1 MPIKLVVRVPR
12 GSTVEVSEH
21 SFTRARVLIGR
32 SPDCDLVL
40 PGDEVRV
47 SRQHVRLEKQDKGY
61 QLVDLGSRNGT
72 LLNSALIT
80 PNSTHSLRAGDT
92 IKMGSVEVLVQSI
105 ESGAGTAARKGA
117 GSSVRRAPP
126 GPASEAADVP
136 VYDPPAA
143 AAAPAT
149 SAPPDPMAGEALK
162 ALKAMSK
169 HYVGDTEFTDPA
181 QIRMFTEKIRVTL
194 DALLEGLFRI
204 LAARKQFE
212 GEFDAHV
219 TMAFQ
224 RQGNPLKEAADLGAF
239 KRYPVD
245 WQSKTT
251 PLEIHDSLQRA
262 VSDISQHQ
270 VGILAGM
277 QDVLNAII
285 KKLDPA
291 EIEKQAGSGGLF
303 KGKEKVA
310 WRQYR
315 QTYSEFLSQS
325 SKLFNDL
332 IYPNLQKGYLL
343 SHKEKTRVL
352 KNAAKFAEKADE
364 AVKAASEV
372 IDESDVEADV
382 TDTPGTGS
390 PAA

>member
-1 MPIKLVVRVPR
+1 MPITIVVRVPR

-21 SFTRARVLIGR
+21 SFTRGKILVGR

-47 SRQHVRLEKQDKGY
+47 SRQHVRIEKLDKGY

-72 LLNSALIT
+72 LLNNALIT
-80 PNSTHSLRAGDT
+80 PNSTHNLRVGDT
-92 IKMGSVEVLVQSI
+92 IKMGAVELLVQGFEVSTG
-105 ESGAGTAARKGA
+105 SAQKAAGTSARQ
-117 GSSVRRAPP
+117 AP
-126 GPASEAADVP
+126 AAADAP
-136 VYDPPAA
+136 DARAAQAAPPPAA
-143 AAAPAT
+143 AASDPKPA
-149 SAPPDPMAGEALK
+149 DALK
-162 ALKAMSK
+162 ALQALSK
-169 HYVGDTEFTDPA
+169 HYVGDTEFADGA

-194 DALLEGLFRI
+194 DAMLEGLFRI

-224 RQGNPLKEAADLGAF
+224 RASNPLKDAADLGAF

-251 PLEIHDSLQRA
+251 PLEIHDALQRA

-291 EIEKQAGSGGLF
+291 ALEKQAGGGGIF
-303 KGKEKVA
+303 RGKEKAA
-310 WRQYR
+310 WRLYK

-325 SKLFNDL
+325 SKLFND
-332 IYPNLQKGYLL
+332 IVYPNLQKGYLM
-343 SHKEKTRVL
+343 SHKEKTKVIQ
-352 KNAAKFAEKADE
+352 NAAKFAEKAE
-364 AVKAASEV
+364 QAEKSAAEV
-372 IDESDVEADV
+372 IDESDMDVEIADES
-382 TDTPGTGS
+382 GTGG
-390 PAA
+390 AAKPGA